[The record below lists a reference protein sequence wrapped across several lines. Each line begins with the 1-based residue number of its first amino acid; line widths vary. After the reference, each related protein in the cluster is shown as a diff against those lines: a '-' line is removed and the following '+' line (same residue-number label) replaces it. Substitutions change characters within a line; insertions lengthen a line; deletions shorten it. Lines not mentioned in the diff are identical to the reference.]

1 MLSERKQELEQ
12 CLTTL
17 HEENEQL
24 QSTVD
29 NLKERTL
36 VLDKLCHEKDL
47 QVNNDEKLICISV
60 LHDIY
65 LKQFHVFQYFWE

>member
-1 MLSERKQELEQ
+1 MSIYLAQIKMLSECKQELEQ

-17 HEENEQL
+17 QKENEQL

-36 VLDKLCHEKDL
+36 VLEKLCHEKDL
-47 QVNNDEKLICISV
+47 QVIND
-60 LHDIY
+60 
-65 LKQFHVFQYFWE
+65 

>member
-24 QSTVD
+24 HSTVD
-29 NLKERTL
+29 NWKEQTL
-36 VLDKLCHEKDL
+36 VLEKLCHEKDL
-47 QVNNDEKLICISV
+47 QVSDDLKLVCIND
-60 LHDIY
+60 LHE
-65 LKQFHVFQYFWE
+65 QF